1 MAQLSFSASHG
12 ALCLPVFPFSENS
25 MIFTSHTPVSVVSR
39 GNAVRRWA
47 GRTVLVMAAFGSI
60 GAMGSAHAQAQQGT
74 RVGFVSVE
82 RIIRDSAPAKAA
94 VAKIDAEFKK
104 REAELQQLANR
115 LRSQSEQY
123 DKDAAVMSD
132 SDRIRRQRELSQLD
146 SDFQRK
152 RIEFQ
157 EDLNRRRNEEMGRV
171 FERADKVIKQIAES
185 QGYDLVL
192 QEAITVSPRI
202 DITDQVIKA
211 LDSGR

>member
-1 MAQLSFSASHG
+1 
-12 ALCLPVFPFSENS
+12 
-25 MIFTSHTPVSVVSR
+25 MIFTSYTPVSVVSR
-39 GNAVRRWA
+39 GNAARRWVGGAVLALAALGSLGAA
-47 GRTVLVMAAFGSI
+47 GDV
-60 GAMGSAHAQAQQGT
+60 HAQQAQGGT

-104 REAELQQLANR
+104 REAELQQMANR

-132 SDRIRRQRELSQLD
+132 SDRIRRQRELSALD

-157 EDLNRRRNEEMGRV
+157 EDLNRRRNEEMSRV
-171 FERADKVIKQIAES
+171 FERADQVIKKIAEAG
-185 QGYDLVL
+185 GYDLIL
-192 QEAITVSPRI
+192 QEAITVSPRV

-211 LDSGR
+211 LDASR

>member
-1 MAQLSFSASHG
+1 MNL
-12 ALCLPVFPFSENS
+12 
-25 MIFTSHTPVSVVSR
+25 TSYTPVSALPRISS
-39 GNAVRRWA
+39 VRRWA
-47 GRTVLVMAAFGSI
+47 GCAVVALSAFCAA
-60 GAMGSAHAQAQQGT
+60 GAVQAQAQGGT
-74 RVGFVSVE
+74 KVGFVSVE

-94 VAKIDAEFKK
+94 VARIDSEFKK

-132 SDRIRRQRELSQLD
+132 SDRIRRQRELTALD
-146 SDFQRK
+146 SEFQRK

-157 EDLNRRRNEEMGRV
+157 EDLNRRRNEEMGKV
-171 FERADKVIKQIAES
+171 FEQADQVIKRIAET

-211 LDSGR
+211 LDAGR